1 MKLSFTK
8 AMIYGCTMLVVL
20 IACGKLGNL
29 LNSEMT
35 QFNADSNELKGE
47 LDQADTDINDALK
60 DMPGF
65 GKTGSGQSLTSSALC
80 GVIIDTSDIDQ
91 NILYFNFDGTTPC
104 FSPSR
109 TRSGQIKVELIS
121 GSNWANAGAV
131 LRETFID
138 YKITRLSDNKSIT
151 FNGEKTLTNLNG
163 NDWLGF
169 FLSYSTLKYAERA
182 LDIDVTFDNNQ
193 TAVWNSARITE
204 WSYVQANSTPG
215 IQIPFIKFEAVG
227 DTSLNGIATVDSW
240 GTNRYG
246 QAFVTYY
253 NQELV
258 SNTYC
263 GLWRPNSGEL
273 VHEVDGDTYTLTL
286 GVDQNGNAATGNCAY
301 GFEVSWDINGT
312 ANSQVFSY

>member
-246 QAFVTYY
+246 QPFVTYY